1 MCALNAKQ
9 TTTESGFDKLNHW
22 KKNSF
27 SASAFAARC
36 VEMRD
41 LKPQVSKTYVR
52 MGRANN
58 AQFSTRGSREEAEKK
73 KKTKTAQS
81 NSVVK

>member
-22 KKNSF
+22 KKFLLGFGVHCSMRGNARPQTPSF
-27 SASAFAARC
+27 QNIRTRGASEYAH
-36 VEMRD
+36 
-41 LKPQVSKTYVR
+41 
-52 MGRANN
+52 
-58 AQFSTRGSREEAEKK
+58 FSTRGSREEAEKK